1 MNKKQTVFLS
11 ALLGIGSIMMLSF
24 LIISAIKADSGCTV
38 SDDLVVTGDLSFD
51 GELKPDGSTCSNG
64 QILKKTGTDNWDCA
78 DDDTGGGGDI
88 TSVIA
93 GTGLSDGG
101 TSGDVTLNADTSY
114 LQRRVSSTCTAGS
127 SIREI
132 KEDGTVV
139 CDEGKIG
146 GSVMYLRRVN
156 SNGNPANCPSEWT
169 QADYQT
175 ECNGNHCNYVR
186 TCYRTDVACQV
197 MYLRRVNTSGN
208 PANCPSEWTQA
219 DYRTECNN
227 NRCNYVRTCYKCP

>member
-1 MNKKQTVFLS
+1 
-11 ALLGIGSIMMLSF
+11 MMLSF

-132 KEDGTVV
+132 KEDGTVTCETDDTGGKYCYTYYSESLDSCTCPDGETNKKDLGAWGICYYSYVSIKYYDFTFRPPGTSCPPAWAPGLGHTEDVGLACV
-139 CDEGKIG
+139 CCE
-146 GSVMYLRRVN
+146 N
-156 SNGNPANCPSEWT
+156 
-169 QADYQT
+169 
-175 ECNGNHCNYVR
+175 
-186 TCYRTDVACQV
+186 
-197 MYLRRVNTSGN
+197 
-208 PANCPSEWTQA
+208 
-219 DYRTECNN
+219 
-227 NRCNYVRTCYKCP
+227 